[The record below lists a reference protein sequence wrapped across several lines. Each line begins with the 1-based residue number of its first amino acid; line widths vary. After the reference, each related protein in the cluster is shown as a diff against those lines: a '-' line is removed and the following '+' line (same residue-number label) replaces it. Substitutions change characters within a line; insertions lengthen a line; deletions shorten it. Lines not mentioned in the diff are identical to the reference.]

1 MHPFLNQHRAR
12 LHREELLR
20 EATAAQAADMA
31 HANTR
36 AFWYFIFDLPILTY
50 SAAEAPLSQ
59 AITSTKLQGQI
70 RAIIRT
76 IGLGAFGIGL
86 LIGSFLGA
94 RFGLLPAT
102 LLGCIICLAISLP
115 ILRRSLKVLKQHL

>member
-1 MHPFLNQHRAR
+1 MHPFLNQHMAR
-12 LHREELLR
+12 LHREELQR

-36 AFWYFIFDLPILTY
+36 AFWYLIFDLPILTY

-86 LIGSFLGA
+86 LIGSFLGT

-115 ILRRSLKVLKQHL
+115 ILRRSLKVLKEHL

>member
-1 MHPFLNQHRAR
+1 MAR
-12 LHREELLR
+12 LHREELQR
-20 EATAAQAADMA
+20 EAKAAQAAEMVQT
-31 HANTR
+31 NTR
-36 AFWYFIFDLPILTY
+36 AFWYLIFDLPMLT
-50 SAAEAPLSQ
+50 SSTSEAHLSRS
-59 AITSTKLQGQI
+59 ITLTKLQGQI

-76 IGLGAFGIGL
+76 IALGAFGIGL
-86 LIGSFLGA
+86 LIGSYLET

>member
-1 MHPFLNQHRAR
+1 MHPFFNQQMAR
-12 LHREELLR
+12 LHREELQR
-20 EATAAQAADMA
+20 EATAAQAADLV

-36 AFWYFIFDLPILTY
+36 AFWYLIFDLPILT
-50 SAAEAPLSQ
+50 SSTNEAPLSQ
-59 AITSTKLQGQI
+59 AITPTKLQGQI

-86 LIGSFLGA
+86 LIGSYLGT